1 MMGDAYRDIVALA
14 AGQHGDTYADSG
26 TYKPEQANSRS
37 RAVAEYRAGL
47 ALDDKSDTLGI
58 ARERLRLLQAGEAP
72 HDTSFYCKI
81 LEWRVLEI
89 SYIDPAACVFPSP
102 SQNTALNDFRCKVI
116 EAALVDASRSLAFKC
131 RSSKR

>member
-1 MMGDAYRDIVALA
+1 MEYLRQHRSTDVEARVHLMMGDAYRDIVALA

-26 TYKPEQANSRS
+26 IYKPQQANARS

-72 HDTSFYCKI
+72 HDTSFYCEI
-81 LEWRVLEI
+81 LE
-89 SYIDPAACVFPSP
+89 
-102 SQNTALNDFRCKVI
+102 
-116 EAALVDASRSLAFKC
+116 
-131 RSSKR
+131 